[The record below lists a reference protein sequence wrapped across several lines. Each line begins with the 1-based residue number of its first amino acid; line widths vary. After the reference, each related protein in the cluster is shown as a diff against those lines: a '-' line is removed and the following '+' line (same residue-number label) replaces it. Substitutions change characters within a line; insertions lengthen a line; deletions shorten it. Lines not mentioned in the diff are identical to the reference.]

1 MIFLCVVHVTLNH
14 ASSLDL
20 VLRPIMKEI
29 MGKTSKALS
38 FHRLSC
44 ALIWIVCKG
53 FFRPPLFHTATRICH
68 ELLLWNKK

>member
-1 MIFLCVVHVTLNH
+1 
-14 ASSLDL
+14 
-20 VLRPIMKEI
+20 MKEI

-38 FHRLSC
+38 FHQLSC

-53 FFRPPLFHTATRICH
+53 FFRPPLFHAATKICH